1 MTTKHLMLDVIKV
14 LLFNNLCQFVLI
26 RDREVWNFHK
36 FQESHLNSL
45 FNQAVF
51 LPGEE
56 VSMSTGTLSCADQ

>member
-14 LLFNNLCQFVLI
+14 LLYNNLCQFVLI
-26 RDREVWNFHK
+26 RDREVWNFYK
-36 FQESHLNSL
+36 FQESYLNSL

-56 VSMSTGTLSCADQ
+56 VSMSTGTLH

>member
-14 LLFNNLCQFVLI
+14 LLYNNLCQFVLI
-26 RDREVWNFHK
+26 RDREVWNFYK

-51 LPGEE
+51 
-56 VSMSTGTLSCADQ
+56 

>member
-14 LLFNNLCQFVLI
+14 LLYNNLCQFVLI
-26 RDREVWNFHK
+26 RDREVWNFYK
-36 FQESHLNSL
+36 FQESCLNSL

-56 VSMSTGTLSCADQ
+56 VSMSTGTLH